1 LLILYHTGDKLNE
14 QTFLDLMFPNV
25 ADREGYAYP
34 EHGLLRL
41 RGVVPLGEFLNPKQL
56 DANGDP
62 AMAVVK
68 NGRTTGTTAG
78 CMSGLKSL
86 VRHYKLNNVD
96 FTSRELTVVP
106 YDGTR
111 GPFSDA
117 GDSGSIIAERGGRI
131 VALLTGGGGGGIT
144 NATDVTF
151 CTPYCELE
159 KSIKEVLPGIRLLD

>member
-1 LLILYHTGDKLNE
+1 M
-14 QTFLDLMFPNV
+14 DLMLPHV
-25 ADREGYAYP
+25 ADRKGCGYP

-41 RGVVPLGEFLNPKQL
+41 RGVVPLNEILSPKQL

-68 NGRTTGTTAG
+68 NGRTTGATAG
-78 CMSGLKSL
+78 WMSGLKSL
-86 VRHYKLNNVD
+86 VRHYKLINVG
-96 FTSRELTVVP
+96 FTSREFTVVP
-106 YDGTR
+106 YDGAR
-111 GPFSDA
+111 GAFSDG

-159 KSIKEVLPGIRLLD
+159 KRIEEVLPGVRLLD

>member
-1 LLILYHTGDKLNE
+1 
-14 QTFLDLMFPNV
+14 MSPNV
-25 ADREGYAYP
+25 ADREGYGYP

-41 RGVVPLGEFLNPKQL
+41 RGVVPLDEILNPKQL

-78 CMSGLKSL
+78 WMSGLKSL
-86 VRHYKLNNVD
+86 VRHYKLINVE

-106 YDGTR
+106 YDGAR
-111 GPFSDA
+111 GAFSDG

-131 VALLTGGGGGGIT
+131 VALLTGGGGIT

-151 CTPYCELE
+151 CTSYCELKKRIE
-159 KSIKEVLPGIRLLD
+159 EVLPGVCLLD

>member
-1 LLILYHTGDKLNE
+1 
-14 QTFLDLMFPNV
+14 MFPNLT
-25 ADREGYAYP
+25 DREGYEYP

-41 RGVVPLGEFLNPKQL
+41 RGVVPLNEILNPKQL

-78 CMSGLKSL
+78 RMNGLKSL
-86 VRHYKLNNVD
+86 VRHYKFINVE

-106 YDGTR
+106 FDGAR
-111 GPFSDA
+111 GAFSDVC
-117 GDSGSIIAERGGRI
+117 DSGSIIADRGGRI
-131 VALLTGGGGGGIT
+131 VALLTGGGGTT
-144 NATDVTF
+144 NATDVPF

-159 KSIKEVLPGIRLLD
+159 KRIKEVFPGVRLLE